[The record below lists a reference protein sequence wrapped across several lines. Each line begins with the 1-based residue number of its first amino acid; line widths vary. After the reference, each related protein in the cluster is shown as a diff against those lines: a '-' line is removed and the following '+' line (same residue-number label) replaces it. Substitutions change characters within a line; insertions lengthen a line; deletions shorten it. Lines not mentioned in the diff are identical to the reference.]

1 MLSDAVISL
10 TQIFK
15 ELSTVNK
22 LLDRLIR
29 NLVSE
34 KDERLTVFLS
44 LGLYRLWIKLCQER
58 RTSSIHY

>member
-1 MLSDAVISL
+1 MQLLVL

-22 LLDRLIR
+22 LGDRLIH

-44 LGLYRLWIKLCQER
+44 LGLYRLWIKLRQER
-58 RTSSIHY
+58 GTPSLHY